1 MHMEMDEVCFEGV
14 IFGHSVMYCIVV
26 IMERK
31 MTHIVGVDEAG
42 RGPLAG
48 PVAVGIACIPRDFDW
63 NTIPGVGDS
72 KKVSVKNREAIFL
85 RAKRLKKQGILNFV
99 VVQIPAST
107 IDRIGITKAVSLG
120 IARGLARLDMNPKFV
135 DVRLDGLLHAPEEY
149 IHQETI
155 IKGDAKEKVI
165 GLASI
170 CAKVTRDRT
179 MVRLARTYPKY
190 GFDVHKGYGTVKH
203 RDAIKKYGLSIIHRR
218 SFTRRF
224 QK

>member
-1 MHMEMDEVCFEGV
+1 MKKK
-14 IFGHSVMYCIVV
+14 VV
-26 IMERK
+26 EKRYI
-31 MTHIVGVDEAG
+31 IGIDEAG

-48 PVAVGIACIPRDFDW
+48 PVAIGIACILRDFDW
-63 NTIPGVGDS
+63 DAIPGVGDS
-72 KKVSVKNREAIFL
+72 KKVSAKNREAIFR
-85 RAKRLKKQGILNFV
+85 RAQSFKKQRMLNFV

-120 IARGLARLDMNPKFV
+120 ITRGLSKLNMNPKFV

-149 IHQETI
+149 LRQETI

-190 GFDVHKGYGTVKH
+190 GFDIHKGYGTRVHIEAIQKH
-203 RDAIKKYGLSIIHRR
+203 GLSKIHRR
-218 SFTRRF
+218 SFTKRF
-224 QK
+224 Q

>member
-1 MHMEMDEVCFEGV
+1 MKKK
-14 IFGHSVMYCIVV
+14 VV
-26 IMERK
+26 EKRYI
-31 MTHIVGVDEAG
+31 IGIDEAG

-72 KKVSVKNREAIFL
+72 KKVSAKNREAIF
-85 RAKRLKKQGILNFV
+85 RRTQSLKKQGILNFV

-107 IDRIGITKAVSLG
+107 IDCIGITKAISLG
-120 IARGLARLDMNPKFV
+120 ITRGLVKLDMNPKSV
-135 DVRLDGLLHAPEEY
+135 DVRLDGLLHAPLEY
-149 IHQETI
+149 MHQETI

-190 GFDVHKGYGTVKH
+190 GFDIHKGYGTRVHIEAVQKH
-203 RDAIKKYGLSIIHRR
+203 GLSKIHRR
-218 SFTRRF
+218 SFTKRF
-224 QK
+224 Q

>member
-1 MHMEMDEVCFEGV
+1 MKSKLKYIIG
-14 IFGHSVMYCIVV
+14 I
-26 IMERK
+26 
-31 MTHIVGVDEAG
+31 DEAG

-48 PVAVGIACIPRDFDW
+48 PVAIGIACIPRDFDW

-72 KKVSVKNREAIFL
+72 KKVSAKNREAIF
-85 RAKRLKKQGILNFV
+85 RRTQFLKKQGVLNFV
-99 VVQIPAST
+99 VIEISAST

-120 IARGLARLDMNPKFV
+120 ITRGLAKLDMNSKSV

-179 MVRLARTYPKY
+179 MVRLARTYLKY
-190 GFDVHKGYGTVKH
+190 GFHVHKGYGTKGHISAIQKH
-203 RDAIKKYGLSIIHRR
+203 GLSKIHRR
-218 SFTRRF
+218 SYTKRF
-224 QK
+224 Q